1 MDSLQDDAARVESLT
16 GLSRFR
22 REFYECLTLRGDALF
37 ELTDAVLCAD
47 GPVVSLPELTLEAVH
62 RRGHG
67 AMYDALA
74 RGHINVS
81 RLRVALAGLE
91 LPRGAD
97 RQLSIALDVT
107 PWPRPDAECSPERL
121 HCHRPCRCDGVRQT
135 IPGWPYQIAAALG
148 GGRSSWTGPLDAVR
162 LGPEDDPTEVTA
174 AQIRELHARLE
185 GAGQWQPGDP
195 PVLFVMDSGYDL
207 VRLTWLLREEPVRLL
222 GRIRADRVM
231 YAPAGKRRGT
241 NPGRPPRHGAEFRL
255 ADPATHPA
263 PVQESTGIHDRFGEV
278 LARCWGQMHPKPDRR
293 GSWADHEG
301 ELPLVEGALVHLA
314 VEYLPGNRDPKPLWL
329 WHGDPDATAHDVNR
343 LWRIFLRRFDI
354 EHTFRFFKQ
363 TLGLTRP
370 RLRNPEQADR
380 WVWLILAAYT
390 QLRLTRPLAE
400 DLRRPWEKP
409 LTPDQ
414 LTPGRV
420 RRGYPR
426 IRRTLGTPAS
436 TPKATH
442 PGPGRP
448 KGRTSTPAPRHP
460 VGKKQKK
467 VDRLRRGGAEE
478 EA

>member
-1 MDSLQDDAARVESLT
+1 MDSLQDSAVRVETLA

-22 REFYECLTLRGDALF
+22 RELYECLTLRADALF
-37 ELTDAVLCAD
+37 ELMDAVLCAD
-47 GPVVSLPELTLEAVH
+47 GPVTSLPELSLSGVH

-74 RGHINVS
+74 QGHINVS
-81 RLRVALAGLE
+81 RLRMALAGLR
-91 LPRGAD
+91 LPRGTD
-97 RQLSIALDVT
+97 GQLSIALDVT
-107 PWPRPDAECSPERL
+107 AWPRPDAECSPQRL

-135 IPGWPYQIAAALG
+135 IPGWPYQVAAALG
-148 GGRSSWTGPLDAVR
+148 GGHSSWTGPLDAVR

-174 AQIRELHARLE
+174 AQIRDLVARLE
-185 GAGQWQPGDP
+185 RAGQWRSGDL
-195 PVLFVMDSGYDL
+195 PVLIVLDSGYDI

-231 YAPAGKRRGT
+231 RAPAGKRRGT
-241 NPGRPPRHGAEFRL
+241 HPGRPPRHGAEFRL
-255 ADPATHPA
+255 AQATTYPA
-263 PVQESTGIHDRFGEV
+263 PVQESAGVHDRFGQV
-278 LARCWGQMHPKPDRR
+278 LARCWGHLHPKLDRR

-301 ELPLVEGALVHLA
+301 ELPIVEGTLVHLA
-314 VEYLPGNRDPKPLWL
+314 VERLPGNRDPKPLWL
-329 WHGDPDATAHDVNR
+329 WHSDPDATAHDVDR

-370 RLRNPEQADR
+370 RLRTPEQADR
-380 WVWLILAAYT
+380 WVWLILAAYA
-390 QLRLTRPLAE
+390 QLRLARPLAE

-409 LTPDQ
+409 LAPDQ

-426 IRRTLGTPAS
+426 IRRTVGTPARA
-436 TPKATH
+436 PKASH

-448 KGRTSTPAPRHP
+448 KGRTSTPAPRYP
-460 VGKKQKK
+460 VGKKQRKT
-467 VDRLRRGGAEE
+467 DMPRRGGAEQQP
-478 EA
+478 

>member
-1 MDSLQDDAARVESLT
+1 MDSLQDDAARVEALT

-74 RGHINVS
+74 QGHINVS
-81 RLRVALAGLE
+81 RLRVALAGPE

-174 AQIRELHARLE
+174 TQIRELHARLE
-185 GAGQWQPGDP
+185 QAGQWQPGDP
-195 PVLFVMDSGYDL
+195 PILFVMDSGYDL

-263 PVQESTGIHDRFGEV
+263 PVQDSTGIHDRFGKV
-278 LARCWGQMHPKPDRR
+278 LARCWGRMHPKPDRR

-301 ELPLVEGALVHLA
+301 ELPLVEGTLVHLA

-329 WHGDPDATAHDVNR
+329 WHSDPDATTHDVDR

-380 WVWLILAAYT
+380 WVWLILAAYA
-390 QLRLTRPLAE
+390 QLRLARPLAE
-400 DLRRPWEKP
+400 DLRRPWEQP
-409 LTPDQ
+409 LTPNQ

-420 RRGYPR
+420 RRGYSR

-436 TPKATH
+436 TPKATY

-460 VGKKQKK
+460 VGKKQHK
-467 VDRLRRGGAEE
+467 VDRPRRGGAEE
-478 EA
+478 KA